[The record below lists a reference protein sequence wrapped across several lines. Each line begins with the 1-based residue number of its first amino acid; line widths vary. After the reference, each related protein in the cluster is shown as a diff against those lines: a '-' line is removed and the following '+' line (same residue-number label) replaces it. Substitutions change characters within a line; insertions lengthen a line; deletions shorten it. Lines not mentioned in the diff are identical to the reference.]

1 MSLSK
6 TKGVVLRTIDIGEA
20 DRILEIFTDDL
31 GKVRAVARGVR
42 KIRSKLAGHLEPFTY
57 VDLLLAKGRGDLP
70 VIAGARTITHYQ
82 GIRTDLDRVAVA
94 SYLSELVGKLNADA
108 DVSRQ
113 VLSLVRA
120 AFQALEGGYEP
131 RLVAD
136 YYQWQAITLAGLRP
150 DLYACVECGRKLFPS
165 ELAFSP
171 GLGGVLCKECVAVD
185 AEAIRTSP
193 EAIKLLR
200 AFTERPFAEASGIL
214 VREPI
219 KKEVSNLLER
229 LVHHHLEREPKSR
242 RFLNL
247 VGRG

>member
-6 TKGVVLRTIDIGEA
+6 TKGVVLRTIDVGEA
-20 DRILEIFTDDL
+20 DRILEIFTDDR
-31 GKVRAVARGVR
+31 GKIRAVARGVR

-70 VIAGARTITHYQ
+70 VIAGAKALSHYQ

-94 SYLSELVGKLNADA
+94 SYLSELVGKLNADE

-120 AFQALEGGYEP
+120 AFSALEGGYEP

-150 DLYACVECGRKLFPS
+150 DLYACVECGRKLFPN

-171 GLGGVLCKECVAVD
+171 GLGGVLCKGCVAVD
-185 AEAIRTSP
+185 PEAIAVSP
-193 EAIKLLR
+193 EAVKLLR
-200 AFTERPFAEASGIL
+200 AFTERPFAEASGIM
-214 VREPI
+214 VREPVR
-219 KKEVSNLLER
+219 KEVTNLLER

>member
-6 TKGVVLRTIDIGEA
+6 TKGVVLRTINVGEA
-20 DRILEIFTDDL
+20 DRILEIFTDDR
-31 GKVRAVARGVR
+31 GKLRAVARGVR

-57 VDLLLAKGRGDLP
+57 VDLLLAKGKGDLP
-70 VIAGARTITHYQ
+70 VIAGAKALSHYQ

-94 SYLSELVGKLNADA
+94 SYLSELVGKLNADE

-120 AFQALEGGYEP
+120 AFSALEGGYEP

-150 DLYACVECGRKLFPS
+150 DLYACVECGRKLFPN

-185 AEAIRTSP
+185 AEAIAVSP

-214 VREPI
+214 VRAPVR
-219 KKEVSNLLER
+219 KEVSNLLER

-242 RFLNL
+242 RFLDL
-247 VGRG
+247 VGK